1 MIKLLLLSVFSISFL
16 HGFSQQDSLLKNFK
30 FRNSKFQAIN
40 LDIGSSSQF
49 NRAELGS
56 GTNKNSNSGGGLGA
70 GYYAAKSTDKL
81 LFTAAAGLGAN
92 FNFSKSTS
100 TNENNKNNSFTTLPR
115 VSVLNK
121 WFNKNKFIE
130 LGTAATANIY
140 TNKATNT
147 VTTMV
152 SKRNQIEYSL
162 ATNTGI
168 GTGRLEN
175 ITDMQNALWLTK
187 ALEASGSISH
197 TLSAAELNELG
208 RTITK
213 ANNTRVLDGRKRTQ
227 FVLATVDNF
236 FQQKGLV
243 GKTDISYFSN
253 LNDILFFAFNTQRL
267 SGTEKYIRFTP
278 AIAGYYYNNT
288 QNSNIDKDKQRTDVK
303 SLALSIGFNKY
314 APKNLIHQNNYG
326 AALKLSYDDI
336 DFAYRFFTSG
346 IITSELTGISTLKKA
361 AVDLF
366 FEHAIYPNTRT
377 IINFNLQTQGGY
389 QALNKQTDFFGQVS
403 LSGSL
408 SYFISYRTR
417 LNCNLGTIYRN
428 NVNEIGRYIE
438 LIPNTIHLYA
448 NAGLN
453 ISI

>member
-1 MIKLLLLSVFSISFL
+1 MRKIFFLLILIFLSAPVFC
-16 HGFSQQDSLLKNFK
+16 QQDSLLKNFK

-40 LDIGSSSQF
+40 LDIGSISQF
-49 NRAELGS
+49 NRVELGS

-81 LFTAAAGLGAN
+81 LFTATAGMGAN

-130 LGTAATANIY
+130 LGAVTNANIY
-140 TNKATNT
+140 TNKATNA
-147 VTTMV
+147 VTAIV
-152 SKRNQIEYSL
+152 SKGNQVEYSL
-162 ATNTGI
+162 AINTGI

-187 ALEASGSISH
+187 ALEVSGSISH
-197 TLSAAELNELG
+197 PLSATALNELG
-208 RTITK
+208 RTLTK
-213 ANNTRVLDGRKRTQ
+213 ANNTRVLDDRKRIQ

-243 GKTDISYFSN
+243 GKTDITYFSN

-288 QNSNIDKDKQRTDVK
+288 QNNNIDKNKQRSDVK
-303 SLALSIGFNKY
+303 SLILSTGFNKY
-314 APKNLIHQNNYG
+314 APKNLVHQNNYG
-326 AALKLSYDDI
+326 IALKLSYDDI
-336 DFAYRFFTSG
+336 DFAYRSFTSG
-346 IITSELTGISTLKKA
+346 TIINEITGISTLKKA

-389 QALNKQTDFFGQVS
+389 QDVNKLAGFFGQANVS
-403 LSGSL
+403 GALN
-408 SYFISYRTR
+408 YFISYRTR
-417 LNCNLGTIYRN
+417 LNCNFGAIYRN
-428 NVNEIGRYIE
+428 NVYEIGRYLE
-438 LIPNTIHLYA
+438 LLPESVRLYA
-448 NAGLN
+448 NAGIN
-453 ISI
+453 INI